1 MIELDRGLVT
11 ETAHRFVKSGHNEEW
26 GLVRLRPDIRHSRS
40 ILLAALFALVMAI
53 AGLVPAYAVDPT
65 FPELSGR
72 IVDQANL
79 LDAGQEAALTIS
91 LAALEEKSTDQ
102 LVIVTVPSLQG
113 YPIEDFSN
121 RLLRHWQIGQKGKN
135 NGILLVVAPNERK
148 VRIEVGYGLEPIMT
162 DALSSAIIQNRILP
176 VFRRGDFAG
185 GILVGAKDIQDSL
198 LGDAEEVKKR
208 AAGARRDP
216 NGQGSW
222 SDWLPLLFWCAVVAF
237 VLWSNYR
244 SMKQGLSTPAS
255 RRRGGVVIIPGGWG
269 GSSTW
274 GGGSSGGGGW
284 SGGGGFGGGGGSGGG
299 GGASGGW

>member
-1 MIELDRGLVT
+1 MAGLD
-11 ETAHRFVKSGHNEEW
+11 EEW
-26 GLVRLRPDIRHSRS
+26 GLVRLRPDIRRPRS
-40 ILLAALFALVMAI
+40 VLLAALFTMMVAV
-53 AGLVPAYAVDPT
+53 AGLSPAYAIDPT
-65 FPELSGR
+65 FPELTGR
-72 IVDQANL
+72 IVDGAGL
-79 LDAGQEAALTIS
+79 LDAGQKAAMTAS
-91 LAALEEKSTDQ
+91 LAALEDKSTDQ

-185 GILVGAKDIQDSL
+185 GIIVGAKDIQDSL
-198 LGDAEEVKKR
+198 LGDAEAVKKR

-216 NGQGSW
+216 NSQGSW
-222 SDWLPLLFWCAVVAF
+222 SDWLPLLFWGAVVAF

-244 SMKQGLSTPAS
+244 QMGQGLSTPGN

-269 GSSTW
+269 GSSNW
-274 GGGSSGGGGW
+274 GGGGGGW
-284 SGGGGFGGGGGSGGG
+284 SGGGGGGFGGGGGGGGG